1 MLAKH
6 AGISSSLIYWGETD
20 WKIVSSG
27 QPGLHTQT
35 LSLKDRQTEDS
46 ESSMIPYV
54 ICRILEVEQD
64 YRARGSLRQHRRHC

>member
-1 MLAKH
+1 M
-6 AGISSSLIYWGETD
+6 
-20 WKIVSSG
+20 SSG

-54 ICRILEVEQD
+54 IYRILEVEQD
-64 YRARGSLRQHRRHC
+64 YRASGSLR